1 MWGFGNEPIIYS
13 DSGPLVALTRGEIDM
28 HYAGTVRVCNAIK
41 RSGCRLITSPLAL
54 AETIGVVRKKTAI
67 SYKCRQ
73 GHDGD
78 LWYADARV
86 DEATTRAFKLARN
99 LDECGFLIVVNIPGW
114 TLDLPRVHAKM
125 FEHPGRVV
133 PGRGKFCRH
142 LGIGSCDW
150 PQIMLARDVGA
161 SAILTTD
168 TAFAD
173 IVGSDSEFGH
183 IKVQLTGEPLIDLL
197 SGDGS
202 GA

>member
-1 MWGFGNEPIIYS
+1 
-13 DSGPLVALTRGEIDM
+13 M

-41 RSGCRLITSPLAL
+41 RSGCRLITSPLAV

-78 LWYADARV
+78 LRYADARV
-86 DEATTRAFKLARN
+86 DEAATNAAKLFDNLDRRAFLT
-99 LDECGFLIVVNIPGW
+99 VVNIPGW
-114 TLDLPRVHAKM
+114 SLDLPRVYAKM
-125 FEHPGRVV
+125 FEHPGRAV

-150 PQIMLARDVGA
+150 PQIMFARDVGA

-183 IKVQLTGEPLIDLL
+183 IQVQLTGEPLIDLL
-197 SGDGS
+197 SGGGNG

>member
-1 MWGFGNEPIIYS
+1 MC
-13 DSGPLVALTRGEIDM
+13 A
-28 HYAGTVRVCNAIK
+28 
-41 RSGCRLITSPLAL
+41 
-54 AETIGVVRKKTAI
+54 KTAV

-73 GHDGD
+73 GHDED
-78 LWYADARV
+78 LRHADDRV
-86 DEATTRAFKLARN
+86 DEAAANAAKLFDN
-99 LDECGFLIVVNIPGW
+99 LDRRVFLTVVNIPGW
-114 TLDLPRVHAKM
+114 QLDLPRMHAKM
-125 FEHPGRVV
+125 LEHPGRTV

-150 PQIMLARDVGA
+150 PQIMFARDAGA

-173 IVGSDSEFGH
+173 IVGNDGEFGH

-197 SGDGS
+197 SSAG